1 MKTNLWKRVLCAL
14 MALAMLAAFTACSSS
29 EPASTDTAAPAAAE
43 TPAAETSQEPAA
55 PAEEPVAAEEPAAE
69 PVDAL
74 KEQYADLAGKTLR
87 VGTTGTQKGW
97 SQDDGTGNLE
107 GMDIETITYIADYYG
122 MSIEWITA
130 DSAGLWGMLQT
141 GDIDTIACLTT
152 VNPDRLDLYWFTN
165 TYAWESYSIV
175 SRTEDGVPEDGDLT
189 FWAGKTI
196 STVASGNPQL
206 ILDQIVEEQ
215 GALGNEITP
224 LFLDSSPLLVPAV
237 VQKESDG
244 SLMTTSTC
252 AYTVE
257 ELGYSDMLHIQN
269 IQWKNMPI
277 VYGWARVEENKEII
291 QAFNA
296 LIEQMHEDGT
306 LTGLSNKWF
315 NMDVTELPEGEVN
328 YVTTTG
334 ENAWQSYE

>member
-1 MKTNLWKRVLCAL
+1 MNKTIRKQVLSL
-14 MALAMLAAFTACSSS
+14 LLALALVAALTACG
-29 EPASTDTAAPAAAE
+29 ASDAQSAVSAPAEEAPAEAA
-43 TPAAETSQEPAA
+43 SVQDAA
-55 PAEEPVAAEEPAAE
+55 PAEEAPAEAEAPAEEAS
-69 PVDAL
+69 L
-74 KEQYADLAGKTLR
+74 KDQYAALAGRTLK

-97 SQDDGTGNLE
+97 SQDDGSGGLE
-107 GMDIETITYIADYYG
+107 GMDIEAITAIADYYG
-122 MSIEWITA
+122 MNIEWTIA

-152 VNPDRLDLYWFTN
+152 VNEDRLGLYWFTN

-175 SRTEDGVPEDGDLT
+175 SRTEDGVPEDGDLS

-206 ILDQIVEEQ
+206 ILEQIVEEQ

-224 LFLDSSPLLVPAV
+224 LYLDSSPLLVPAV

-252 AYTVE
+252 AYTVA
-257 ELGYSDMLHIQN
+257 ELGYADTLHIQN

-277 VYGWARVEENKEII
+277 VYGWNRTEENKEII
-291 QAFNA
+291 HAFNDKIA
-296 LIEQMHEDGT
+296 EMHADGT
-306 LTGLSNKWF
+306 LSELSNKWF
-315 NMDVTELPEGEVN
+315 GMDVTQLPEGEVD

-334 ENAWQSYE
+334 DNAWQSYE

>member
-1 MKTNLWKRVLCAL
+1 MNTKLWKRALCVL
-14 MALAMLAAFTACSSS
+14 MSLAMLLALTACGSSS
-29 EPASTDTAAPAAAE
+29 TSAEATTQEDSAAQEAASV
-43 TPAAETSQEPAA
+43 QEEAA
-55 PAEEPVAAEEPAAE
+55 PAEEAASAEAAAPAE
-69 PVDAL
+69 L
-74 KEQYADLAGKTLR
+74 KDQYASLAGKTLK

-97 SQDDGTGNLE
+97 SQDDGNGGLE
-107 GMDIETITYIADYYG
+107 GMDIDAITTIADYYG
-122 MSIEWITA
+122 MSIEWVIA

-152 VNPDRLDLYWFTN
+152 VNEDRLDLYWFTN

-175 SRTEDGVPEDGDLT
+175 SRTEDGIPEDGDLT

-215 GALGNEITP
+215 AALGNVITP

-252 AYTVE
+252 AYTVA
-257 ELGYSDMLHIQN
+257 ELDYTDTLHIQN

-277 VYGWARVEENKEII
+277 VYGWNRVEENKEII

-296 LIEQMHEDGT
+296 KIAEMHEDGT
-306 LTGLSNKWF
+306 LSELSNKWF
-315 NMDVTELPEGEVN
+315 GMDVTGLPDGEVN

-334 ENAWQSYE
+334 DNAWQSYE

>member
-1 MKTNLWKRVLCAL
+1 MKKKVLALIMAGAMAVSLAACGAKQASNKGAL
-14 MALAMLAAFTACSSS
+14 MQGIYDKLTANEKFIEWKSSFNATS
-29 EPASTDTAAPAAAE
+29 IDTKLDGDNIVINASGDEGLNGEYVFAHDGDYITATAADDDYS
-43 TPAAETSQEPAA
+43 TYSIMMYLK
-55 PAEEPVAAEEPAAE
+55 
-69 PVDAL
+69 DA
-74 KEQYADLAGKTLR
+74 
-87 VGTTGTQKGW
+87 
-97 SQDDGTGNLE
+97 
-107 GMDIETITYIADYYG
+107 IADYYG
-122 MSIEWITA
+122 MNIEWVTA

-175 SRTEDGVPEDGDLT
+175 SRTEDGIPEDGDLT

-215 GALGNEITP
+215 AALGNEITP

-237 VQKESDG
+237 VQHESDG

-257 ELGYSDMLHIQN
+257 ELGYSDTLHIQN

-315 NMDVTELPEGEVN
+315 NMDVTGLPAGEVN